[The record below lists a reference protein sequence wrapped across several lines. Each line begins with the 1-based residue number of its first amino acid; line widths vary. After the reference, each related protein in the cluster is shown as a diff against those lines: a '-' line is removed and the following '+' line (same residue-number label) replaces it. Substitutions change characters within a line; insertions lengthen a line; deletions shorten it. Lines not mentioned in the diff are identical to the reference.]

1 MNIYRFVRFMDIYY
15 LSIFSEILLF
25 NEFNI
30 KMQFFIISFILN
42 ANMYI

>member
-1 MNIYRFVRFMDIYY
+1 MDIYY

-30 KMQFFIISFILN
+30 KMQFFTISFILN
-42 ANMYI
+42 AIICIIYFKKKI